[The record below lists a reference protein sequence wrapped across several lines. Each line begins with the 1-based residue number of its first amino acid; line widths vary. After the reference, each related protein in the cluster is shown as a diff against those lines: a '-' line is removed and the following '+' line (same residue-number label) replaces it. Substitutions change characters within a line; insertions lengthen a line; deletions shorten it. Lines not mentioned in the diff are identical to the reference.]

1 MVKKKLR
8 IFFCVLSVNDDDFF
22 PKFSSFTYQILG
34 RRTTTKVMLVL
45 FFSLLRLVLPQTDIC
60 ITRSRQPKSCS
71 LLLTLTV
78 SNHDGWVETSKYVAI
93 KRQSVIP
100 LVISYLLH
108 FYNSITIGNFNET
121 HNKFTGNV
129 EVDAAIHLRAIAFG
143 NKNYTEVFFGGPP
156 SMNLFAKATFAI
168 EGVSQGHKTTPHI
181 LCCPFAQ
188 EFSFL
193 FHRLHT
199 SSKNVCHTFGGGT
212 THLFWL

>member
-1 MVKKKLR
+1 
-8 IFFCVLSVNDDDFF
+8 
-22 PKFSSFTYQILG
+22 
-34 RRTTTKVMLVL
+34 MLVL
-45 FFSLLRLVLPQTDIC
+45 FFSLSRLVLPQTDIC
-60 ITRSRQPKSCS
+60 INRSRQPKSCS

-143 NKNYTEVFFGGPP
+143 NKNYTEVIFGGPP
-156 SMNLFAKATFAI
+156 LMNLFAKATFAI

-199 SSKNVCHTFGGGT
+199 SSKTFA
-212 THLFWL
+212 HFWGRYHSPFLVVINY

>member
-1 MVKKKLR
+1 MMAL
-8 IFFCVLSVNDDDFF
+8 FLSL
-22 PKFSSFTYQILG
+22 S
-34 RRTTTKVMLVL
+34 
-45 FFSLLRLVLPQTDIC
+45 RLVLPQTDIC
-60 ITRSRQPKSCS
+60 ITRSSQPKSCS

-156 SMNLFAKATFAI
+156 SMNLSAKATFAI
-168 EGVSQGHKTTPHI
+168 EGVSQDH
-181 LCCPFAQ
+181 
-188 EFSFL
+188 
-193 FHRLHT
+193 
-199 SSKNVCHTFGGGT
+199 T
-212 THLFWL
+212 THFMLPFCTRVQLSFPPFTHFIKKRLPHFWGRYHSPFLVVINY